1 MSDFLARNKPD
12 WQELEALVAR
22 ARRRIG
28 RMTPAELA
36 RLDVLYR
43 RTTVHLAQVGTRT
56 RDVALI
62 EYLNHLTAAAHSVIY
77 LPPANTLASLLTSVS
92 RFAIEGFARSIART
106 WRYHAASAVLLL
118 TGAVVAYFAA
128 TGDTLAAY
136 ALSMPGDDRLPGSTP
151 EHLRS
156 VLKSGRE
163 QGTGAKFFFASFLF
177 AHNLKVGLMSLCL
190 GVLAGVPTVYLLLYN
205 GMLLGAFTA
214 LHHGAGIY
222 TDYWAWILPHGITE
236 ISAIV
241 LCGGVG
247 LLLGKSVLSP
257 GELTR
262 TESLRRAGNEAVP
275 VCLGVAGMLV
285 LAALIESYLRQS
297 HLSNESRLVFAAVS
311 AAAWIAYL
319 ANGALRERAE
329 RRAAVVKEYSTDAA
343 R

>member
-1 MSDFLARNKPD
+1 MSDFLKRNKPE
-12 WQELEALVAR
+12 WEELEALVAR
-22 ARRRIG
+22 ARRQIG

-56 RDVALI
+56 RDMPLI

-77 LPPANTLASLLTSVS
+77 LPPANSLSSLLTRTS
-92 RFAIEGFARSIART
+92 RFVTEGFARSVART
-106 WRYHAASAVLLL
+106 WRYHAASAVLVLG
-118 TGAVVAYFAA
+118 GAVVAYFAA
-128 TGDTLAAY
+128 SGDTLAAY
-136 ALSMPGDDRLPGSTP
+136 ALSMPGDNRLPGSTP

-156 VLKSGRE
+156 VLTSGRE
-163 QGTGAKFFFASFLF
+163 QGSGSKFLFASFLF
-177 AHNLKVGLMSLCL
+177 AHNLKVGLLSLCF
-190 GVLAGVPTVYLLLYN
+190 GVLAGVPTIYLLVYN

-214 LHHGAGIY
+214 LHHRAGIY
-222 TDYWAWILPHGITE
+222 TDYWAWILPHGVTE

-257 GELTR
+257 GDLTR

-285 LAALIESYLRQS
+285 LAAIIESFLRQS
-297 HLSNESRLVFAAVS
+297 HLSSEDRLIFAAVS

-319 ANGALRERAE
+319 ARGVVIERGAR
-329 RRAAVVKEYSTDAA
+329 RRAMVKEYSTDAA
-343 R
+343 Q

>member
-1 MSDFLARNKPD
+1 MSDFLTRNKPD
-12 WQELEALVAR
+12 WQELEGLVAR
-22 ARRRIG
+22 ARRQIG

-43 RTTVHLAQVGTRT
+43 RTTVHLAQVTTRT
-56 RDVALI
+56 QDKAVI

-77 LPPANTLASLLTSVS
+77 LPPAKSTLRGLAQFV
-92 RFAIEGFARSIART
+92 FDGFARSIVRT
-106 WRYHAASAVLLL
+106 WRFHAASAALVLG
-118 TGAVVAYFAA
+118 GAVVAYFAA
-128 TGDTLAAY
+128 SHDALVAY
-136 ALSMPGDDRLPGSTP
+136 ALSMPGDSRLPGSTP
-151 EHLRS
+151 EQLRN
-156 VLKSGRE
+156 VLKSGRD
-163 QGTGAKFFFASFLF
+163 GDSGVKFLF
-177 AHNLKVGLMSLCL
+177 ASMLFANNLKVGLLALCT
-190 GVLAGVPTVYLLLYN
+190 GVLAGVPTIFLLLYN

-214 LHHGAGIY
+214 LHHRAEIY

-236 ISAIV
+236 IGAII
-241 LCGGVG
+241 LSGGVG

-297 HLSNESRLVFAAVS
+297 ELPNDARLAFAALS
-311 AAAWIAYL
+311 ALAWTLYL
-319 ANGALRERAE
+319 VNGALRERA
-329 RRAAVVKEYSTDAA
+329 AQKSSQATADLIDAT